1 MPKNNMETTPH
12 LMLLY
17 LTHAEKPK

>member
-17 LTHAEKPK
+17 LTHAEKP